1 MDGLPRVSPIMPH
14 FPNVFPRERAF
25 RPLIWAAR
33 SVANTGASCPT
44 CGSDDFRRSLRRTF
58 LDAAFACCF
67 IAPFRCR
74 ACRTRFYWFLWFWRP
89 TFNKPA
95 QPPGLPVFIMPRQIF
110 EIHPVDAYPAEP
122 DSAEPNFA
130 EPRRTPPERLLP
142 PLVELPLTAA
152 QPVRF
157 IRLRSILILEND
169 PSIRKLLRRLLHRRG
184 YFTHEVLQPEDIPA
198 ELRERRVD
206 LLIIDASLMGA
217 NGLDA
222 ALAPA
227 SVHPNLKILTLSV
240 DSSGGAEIHGRCSAL
255 TKPFSSETFLESVD
269 RLLEAATPPDN
280 GIGP

>member
-1 MDGLPRVSPIMPH
+1 M
-14 FPNVFPRERAF
+14 
-25 RPLIWAAR
+25 IWAAR
-33 SVANTGASCPT
+33 AGANTGVSCPT

-58 LDAAFACCF
+58 LDAALACCF

-74 ACRTRFYWFLWFWRP
+74 ACRARFYYWLWCP
-89 TFNKPA
+89 AFNEPP
-95 QPPGLPVFIMPRQIF
+95 QPFHVPVFIMPRQIF
-110 EIHPVDAYPAEP
+110 EIHPVDAHPAEP

-222 ALAPA
+222 ALALA
-227 SVHPNLKILTLSV
+227 SVHPNLKILKLSV
-240 DSSGGAEIHGRCSAL
+240 DSLDVAEIPGRCSAL

-269 RLLEAATPPDN
+269 RLLEHAIPADN
-280 GIGP
+280 GTGP